1 MKMCGRIGVMM
12 IFFLFAGA
20 AQAADKDEEPSAIV
34 EIGGAGEWS
43 LQNGAAGLGPSIAVE
58 IEPIKE
64 WLELEAGFTPLL
76 RKGSSPEWSADL
88 LFKKPFTLSNTVE
101 FMIGAGPEWTY
112 TDRGNKIAAE
122 VALDF
127 MFWPW
132 PDRKLGWFLEPTY
145 TYSVSKTHEQA
156 AAVSVGLLIPIQ

>member
-1 MKMCGRIGVMM
+1 MRKRIGLAAALMV
-12 IFFLFAGA
+12 FAGA
-20 AQAADKDEEPSAIV
+20 AQATDKDKEPAAIV

-43 LQNGAAGLGPSIAVE
+43 LQNGSASLGPSIAVE

-64 WLELEAGFTPLL
+64 WLELEAGFTPLFS
-76 RKGSSPEWSADL
+76 KGNSPELSTDL
-88 LFKKPFTLSNTVE
+88 LFKKPFTLSKTVE

-112 TDRGNKIAAE
+112 TDRGSKIAAE
-122 VALDF
+122 FALDF

-145 TYSVSKTHEQA
+145 SYSLSKGHEQA
-156 AAVSVGLLIPIQ
+156 AAVSVGLLIPIP

>member
-1 MKMCGRIGVMM
+1 MYRHIGVPM
-12 IFFLFAGA
+12 IFLMFAGGA
-20 AQAADKDEEPSAIV
+20 LAADKDKEPSAIV
-34 EIGGAGEWS
+34 EIGGASEWS
-43 LQNGAAGLGPSIAVE
+43 LQNGAASLSPSIAVE

-76 RKGSSPEWSADL
+76 RKGVSPEWSTDL

-101 FMIGAGPEWTY
+101 FMIGAGPEWSY
-112 TDRGNKIAAE
+112 TDRGNKLSAE
-122 VALDF
+122 FALDF

-145 TYSVSKTHEQA
+145 SYSFSKGHEQA
-156 AAVSVGLLIPIQ
+156 AAVSVGLLVPIP